1 MEVDTEAIATGL
13 QNSVASFGAN
23 GWMGALKLVVLAIV
37 LLIVCLIVKRIVLG
51 VLNRGLS
58 RSKVEKSFHAF
69 IRSAVNV
76 LLWFVPIRIEAQPVG
91 INTTS
96 LLTLLGIAGLAVSLS
111 VQDSLSNLAGGIT
124 ILGTKPFKV
133 GDYVEI
139 GGTAGTVLEI
149 GMIHTKLNT
158 LDNTRIVLPNS
169 TVVSSQVNN
178 YSYEGLR
185 RVDLVFSANAGA
197 PVEDVKAALQEIMAK
212 HDKVLKGADAPEQ
225 PFARMSRYN
234 GDGIEYTLRAWCKN
248 ADYWNV
254 YFDLLEQGK
263 TAFAEK
269 DMAIPF
275 GQMTVT
281 VKQ

>member
-1 MEVDTEAIATGL
+1 MEVDTEAVTT
-13 QNSVASFGAN
+13 SVQSGVNNIMAN
-23 GWMGALKLVVLAIV
+23 GWMGALKMVALAVV
-37 LLIVCLIVKRIVLG
+37 LLIVCLIVKKVILNVLG
-51 VLNRGLS
+51 RGLNKS
-58 RSKVEKSFHAF
+58 HVEKSFHTF
-69 IRSAVNV
+69 IRSAVNIV
-76 LLWFVPIRIEAQPVG
+76 LWFVTIMIVAQSVG

-96 LLTLLGIAGLAVSLS
+96 LLTLVGIAGLAVSLS

-133 GDYVEI
+133 GDYVDI

-197 PVEDVKAALQEIMAK
+197 NVEDVKAALQEIMAK

-225 PFARMSRYN
+225 PFARMSKYD
-234 GDGIEYTLRAWCKN
+234 GAGIEYTLRAWCKN